1 MWPSH
6 GVPLLSGCK
15 MFCPG
20 SVWRRLHKQQHHGKL
35 TTIFSNYTYRP
46 STLTAN
52 TEGLIILTTICIYTF
67 RDHMQL
73 NSITLCWF
81 HLCVIKQCSFSLTFD
96 VYEAIEEADRLEGKE
111 VSQVFHAYF
120 ERVTVVQL
128 EMCVHRKPQVFL
140 YLLAQLV
147 QQMLM
152 EKRRPAKV
160 MFPLHATLLICSFT
174 VG

>member
-1 MWPSH
+1 MLVSF
-6 GVPLLSGCK
+6 VC
-15 MFCPG
+15 
-20 SVWRRLHKQQHHGKL
+20 
-35 TTIFSNYTYRP
+35 Y
-46 STLTAN
+46 
-52 TEGLIILTTICIYTF
+52 
-67 RDHMQL
+67 
-73 NSITLCWF
+73 
-81 HLCVIKQCSFSLTFD
+81 KQCSFSLTFD

-152 EKRRPAKV
+152 EKRRPAKI
-160 MFPLHATLLICSFT
+160 MFPPTCNSTYMLIYGWMLNLAKFYI
-174 VG
+174 